1 MAMDLSSGLI
11 TCDACHEQV
20 EGFRPVKHYLLHY
33 SAYLDLI
40 LQRLRSTPILCGQ
53 LTRLD
58 AVLDNSRGQQQAEH
72 LPARFC
78 DVDLVLDEIGGHL
91 DVPAAGVRGEGSPF
105 RQTTT
110 TAAVQFGN
118 IRIDVGDAHTSTVG

>member
-40 LQRLRSTPILCGQ
+40 LQRLRSTPILRGQ
-53 LTRLD
+53 LTRLG
-58 AVLDNSRGQQQAEH
+58 AELPNSWGQQQTSFEQRPVMEPGPTASEEPTEEAVK
-72 LPARFC
+72 LCRSC
-78 DVDLVLDEIGGHL
+78 V
-91 DVPAAGVRGEGSPF
+91 
-105 RQTTT
+105 QTTLK
-110 TAAVQFGN
+110 
-118 IRIDVGDAHTSTVG
+118 TVPNQTGIQCELSV